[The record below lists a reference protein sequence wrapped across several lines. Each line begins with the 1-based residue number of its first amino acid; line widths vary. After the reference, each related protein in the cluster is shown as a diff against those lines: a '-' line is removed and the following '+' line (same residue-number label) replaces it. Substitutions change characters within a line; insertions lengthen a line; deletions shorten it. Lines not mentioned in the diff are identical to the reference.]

1 MIHILANLPF
11 AQIRHTKQVI
21 SLHHNGDGL
30 VEGMLEWFKRY
41 IIRTEEE
48 IKQRERA
55 MAAYCE
61 TLGKF
66 FMLTSRPAN

>member
-1 MIHILANLPF
+1 
-11 AQIRHTKQVI
+11 
-21 SLHHNGDGL
+21 